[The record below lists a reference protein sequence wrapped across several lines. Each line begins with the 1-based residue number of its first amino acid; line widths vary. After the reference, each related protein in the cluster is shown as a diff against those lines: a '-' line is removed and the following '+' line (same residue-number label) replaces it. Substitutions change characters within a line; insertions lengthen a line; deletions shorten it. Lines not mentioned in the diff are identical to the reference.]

1 MINLF
6 KQIFIWWSR
15 QTIGTSIYT
24 LFTGKLIGEDKF
36 KNKYYT
42 NRKGKRWVIYNSEV
56 EASKIPPSWHR
67 WIHFITNKI
76 PEKNEPIYFWQK
88 NHVENL
94 TGTNKAYKPEGS
106 LHSDSKKSM
115 KKYETW
121 NP

>member
-67 WIHFITNKI
+67 WIHFITNKV
-76 PEKNEPIYFWQK
+76 PEKNEPIYSWQK

-94 TGTNKAYKPEGS
+94 TGTNEAHKPEGS
-106 LHSDSKKSM
+106 LSLKSKKSM
-115 KKYETW
+115 KRYETW
-121 NP
+121 NS

>member
-106 LHSDSKKSM
+106 LSLKSKKSM
-115 KKYETW
+115 KRYETW
-121 NP
+121 NR

>member
-76 PEKNEPIYFWQK
+76 PEKNEPIYSWQK

-94 TGTNKAYKPEGS
+94 TGTNEAHKPEGS
-106 LHSDSKKSM
+106 LSLKSKKSM
-115 KKYETW
+115 KRYETC
-121 NP
+121 NS

>member
-76 PEKNEPIYFWQK
+76 PEKNEPIYSWQK

-94 TGTNKAYKPEGS
+94 TGTNEAHKPEGS
-106 LHSDSKKSM
+106 LSLKSKKSM
-115 KKYETW
+115 KRYETW
-121 NP
+121 NS

>member
-76 PEKNEPIYFWQK
+76 PEKNEPIYSWQK

-94 TGTNKAYKPEGS
+94 TGTNEAHKPEGS
-106 LHSDSKKSM
+106 LSLKSKKSM
-115 KKYETW
+115 KRYETW
-121 NP
+121 KP